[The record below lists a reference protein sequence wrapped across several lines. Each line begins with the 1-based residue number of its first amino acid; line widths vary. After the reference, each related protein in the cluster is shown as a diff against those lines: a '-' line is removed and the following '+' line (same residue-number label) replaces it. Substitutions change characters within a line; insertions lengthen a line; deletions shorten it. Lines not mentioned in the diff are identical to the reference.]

1 MVKNFSFNSYVYYED
16 TDAGGIVYY
25 ANYLK
30 FMERARTEMIYD
42 LFNLNHKSLKKIHD
56 IIFIVRSCNI
66 QYLKPAKFED
76 NIQVNTK
83 VLKKSPVRLRLSQ
96 EIKRKKELLSFA
108 EVELAAIN
116 SKGKINKIPTHLL
129 KKL

>member
-1 MVKNFSFNSYVYYED
+1 MVKNYLYNSYIYYED
-16 TDAGGIVYY
+16 TDVGGIVYY

-42 LFNLNHKSLKKIHD
+42 VFRLSHNNLKKIHD

-66 QYLKPAKFED
+66 RYLKPAKFED
-76 NIQVNTK
+76 SIQINTI
-83 VLKKSPVRLRLSQ
+83 VLKKSSVRIKLLQ
-96 EIKRKKELLSFA
+96 EIKRKKDLLTVA
-108 EVELAAIN
+108 EIELATIN

>member
-1 MVKNFSFNSYVYYED
+1 MAKNYLYNSYIYYED
-16 TDAGGIVYY
+16 TDVGGIVYY

-42 LFNLNHKSLKKIHD
+42 VFRLSHNNLKKIHD

-66 QYLKPAKFED
+66 RYLKPAKFED
-76 NIQVNTK
+76 RIQINTI
-83 VLKKSPVRLRLSQ
+83 VLKKSSVRIKLLE
-96 EIKRKKELLSFA
+96 EIKKKKDLLTVA
-108 EVELAAIN
+108 EIELATIN
-116 SKGKINKIPTHLL
+116 SKGKINKIPPHLL

>member
-1 MVKNFSFNSYVYYED
+1 MAKNYLYNSYIYYED
-16 TDAGGIVYY
+16 TDVGGIVYY

-42 LFNLNHKSLKKIHD
+42 VFRLSHNNLKKIHD

-66 QYLKPAKFED
+66 RYLKPAKFED
-76 NIQVNTK
+76 RIQINTI
-83 VLKKSPVRLRLSQ
+83 VLKKSSVRIKLLQ
-96 EIKRKKELLSFA
+96 EIKKKKDLLTVA
-108 EVELAAIN
+108 EIELATIN
-116 SKGKINKIPTHLL
+116 SKGKINKIPPHLL

>member
-1 MVKNFSFNSYVYYED
+1 MVKNYLYNSYIYYED
-16 TDAGGIVYY
+16 TDVGGIVYY

-42 LFNLNHKSLKKIHD
+42 VFRLSHNNLKKIHD

-66 QYLKPAKFED
+66 RYLKPAKFED
-76 NIQVNTK
+76 SIQINTI
-83 VLKKSPVRLRLSQ
+83 VLKKSSVRIKLLQ
-96 EIKRKKELLSFA
+96 EIKRKKDLLTVA
-108 EVELAAIN
+108 EIELATIN
-116 SKGKINKIPTHLL
+116 SKGKINKIPPHLL

>member
-108 EVELAAIN
+108 EVELAVIN